1 MSSTYSSNLALE
13 LIGAGEQAG
22 NWGSTTNTNLGTL
35 VEQAISGYT
44 TQAITDGADTVITIP
59 NGASGVARNMT
70 IECTGALTGAR
81 NLVVPANRK
90 LYFIYNNTSGGYAVT
105 VKVSGQTGVSVPN
118 GAKVTLVCNGTDIV
132 AANNF
137 INTALTGVP
146 TAPTAAFGTNN
157 TQIATTAFVQAAA
170 TPIASIYPVG
180 SIYTSTVSTNPAS
193 LFGFGTW
200 VAFGAGRVLIGD
212 GGGFSAG
219 ATGGSAD
226 AVVVSHTHTASS
238 SSSVSD
244 PGHAHSADQ
253 PYPGSTAANGGGYY
267 GQGNTRNTATSTTG
281 ISVSTSTSI
290 NATGVSGT
298 NANLQPYI
306 VVYMWNRTA

>member
-70 IECTGALTGAR
+70 IECTGTLTGAR

-170 TPIASIYPVG
+170 TPIASIYTVG
-180 SIYTSTVSTNPAS
+180 LIYTSIVSTNPAS

-267 GQGNTRNTATSTTG
+267 GQGNTRNTGASTTG
-281 ISVSTSTSI
+281 ISVSTSTSV